1 VFSAGATARSSAAG
15 LDPACRAGAGRGC
28 TASFTTLIL
37 TMDNPPGRHMVSIGL
52 DTPPHRD
59 LNGVVVILAS
69 WVMDEARKLKEEQDL
84 VI

>member
-1 VFSAGATARSSAAG
+1 
-15 LDPACRAGAGRGC
+15 
-28 TASFTTLIL
+28 
-37 TMDNPPGRHMVSIGL
+37 MDNPPGRHMVSIGL